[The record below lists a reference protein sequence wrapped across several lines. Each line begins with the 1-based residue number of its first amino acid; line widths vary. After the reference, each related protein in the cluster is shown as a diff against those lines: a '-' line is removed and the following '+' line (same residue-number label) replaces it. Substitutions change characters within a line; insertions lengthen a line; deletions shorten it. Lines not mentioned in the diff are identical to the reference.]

1 MIMRAVFFLGALAI
15 IGLIVTGAIQLQRTD
30 DTITIEINKS
40 RVAQDA
46 KAVVNKGRTV
56 LHKAEATLDDDTR
69 RQ

>member
-46 KAVVNKGRTV
+46 KTVVNKGRTV
-56 LHKAEATLDDDTR
+56 LRKAEATLDDDTR